1 MGIRIWKRKPRSV
14 STISSFSSRRNN
26 NTRYHQFTFL
36 FNFLSLSLSHPKP
49 SFSFLLKIK
58 RKRESTNRFFSSVQR
73 KNFYISSGREYD
85 ASLLARRSHRWPLV
99 RYPRL
104 SLSPSFASAISLRS
118 SARGIPRG
126 REYSLWMTRSPKMTG
141 TRGFEAGGRR
151 GPPISRPHLTQTF
164 GRPAPLPS
172 PPSFFPLPSACQY
185 AYLSTHAAF
194 N

>member
-14 STISSFSSRRNN
+14 SPLSHLVVTTTLATINLPSSSIFS
-26 NTRYHQFTFL
+26 
-36 FNFLSLSLSHPKP
+36 LSLSLSLPKP

-126 REYSLWMTRSPKMTG
+126 REYSL
-141 TRGFEAGGRR
+141 
-151 GPPISRPHLTQTF
+151 
-164 GRPAPLPS
+164 
-172 PPSFFPLPSACQY
+172 
-185 AYLSTHAAF
+185 
-194 N
+194 